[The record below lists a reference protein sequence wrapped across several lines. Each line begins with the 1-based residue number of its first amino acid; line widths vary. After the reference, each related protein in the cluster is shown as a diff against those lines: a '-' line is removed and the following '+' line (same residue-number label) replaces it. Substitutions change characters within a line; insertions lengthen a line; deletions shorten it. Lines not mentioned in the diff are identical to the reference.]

1 MYRKYISLK
10 LYLFIFLYYAYVYG
24 FPCNLADKN
33 SLINENKKNL
43 EPNIKNLEIIHYKN
57 ILIFPSRVALILF

>member
-43 EPNIKNLEIIHYKN
+43 
-57 ILIFPSRVALILF
+57 